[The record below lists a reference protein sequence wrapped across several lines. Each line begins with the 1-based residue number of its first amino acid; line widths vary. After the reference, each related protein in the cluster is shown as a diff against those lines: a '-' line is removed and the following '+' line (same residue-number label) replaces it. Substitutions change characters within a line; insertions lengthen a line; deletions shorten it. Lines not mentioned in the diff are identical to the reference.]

1 MDQAARL
8 IVFQS
13 QTQNV
18 RALRTAIKH
27 VHRNVNA
34 SLRAHDASSVST
46 YTKIYSVLFC
56 AWAEANF
63 SRLIHTPYGF
73 DLDEIGQIKQ
83 KQRGDGIASGWK
95 KAVELGLRY
104 LDAKR
109 GSFTPNAKR
118 ILFRV
123 IDTHVFDPS
132 LLRNK
137 LAHGQWSVAL
147 NRDNDAVN
155 ADLTAKITDLDIVKL
170 SAWFRMH
177 ELLAGMVEALI
188 ESPKKAFMRDW
199 HVEVV
204 RLEAEVLEAEA
215 RTLAQHVARLD
226 AKDARTGA
234 RAKRAGGKI

>member
-13 QTQNV
+13 QTKNV
-18 RALRTAIKH
+18 RAMRTAMKH
-27 VHRNVNA
+27 AHRNVNA
-34 SLRAHDASSVST
+34 SLRARDSSSVST
-46 YTKIYSVLFC
+46 YTKIYAVIFC

-63 SRLIHTPYGF
+63 SKLIHTPYGF
-73 DLDEIGQIKQ
+73 DLDEIKQIK
-83 KQRGDGIASGWK
+83 KVHKDNGIASGWK
-95 KAVELGLRY
+95 KAVELGMRH

-109 GSFTPNAKR
+109 GSFTPNAKQ
-118 ILFRV
+118 LMFRL

-147 NRDNDAVN
+147 NRENDAINVELTSKI
-155 ADLTAKITDLDIVKL
+155 ADLDVVRLA
-170 SAWFRMH
+170 AWCRTH
-177 ELLAGMVEALI
+177 ELVAGQVETLI

-199 HVEVV
+199 HQAVAA
-204 RLEAEVLEAEA
+204 LEAEINAAEA
-215 RTLAQHVARLD
+215 QTLGEHVKRLQ

-234 RAKRAGGKI
+234 RAKRADQVV

>member
-8 IVFQS
+8 TVFQA

-18 RALRTAIKH
+18 RALRTAIKQ

-34 SLRAHDASSVST
+34 SLRARDASSAST

-63 SRLIHTPYGF
+63 SKLVHTPYGF

-83 KQRGDGIASGWK
+83 AQRDEGIAAGWK
-95 KAVELGLRY
+95 KAVELGVRH

-109 GSFTPNAKR
+109 GNFAPNVRQMLCRA
-118 ILFRV
+118 
-123 IDTHVFDPS
+123 IDRHVFDPS

-147 NRDNDAVN
+147 NRDNEAIN
-155 ADLTAKITDLDIVKL
+155 ADLTAKITDLNIVTL
-170 SAWFRMH
+170 SAWLRTH
-177 ELLAGMVEALI
+177 ELLAGLVETLI
-188 ESPKKAFMRDW
+188 ESPKRAFMRDW
-199 HVEVV
+199 HVEVM
-204 RLEAEVLEAEA
+204 RLEGEIQEAEA
-215 RTLAQHVARLD
+215 HTLAEHVARLR

-234 RAKRAGGKI
+234 RAKRAGV

>member
-1 MDQAARL
+1 MMDQAARL
-8 IVFQS
+8 IVFQT
-13 QTQNV
+13 QTLNV

-34 SLRAHDASSVST
+34 SLRTRDASSAST

-63 SRLIHTPYGF
+63 SKLVHTPHGF
-73 DLDEIGQIKQ
+73 DLDEIRQIKQ
-83 KQRGDGIASGWK
+83 AQNDNGIAFGWK
-95 KAVELGLRY
+95 KAVELGVRH

-109 GSFTPNAKR
+109 GNFAPNAR
-118 ILFRV
+118 QMLFRA
-123 IDTHVFDPS
+123 IEKHVFDPS

-147 NRDNDAVN
+147 NRENNAIN
-155 ADLTAKITDLDIVKL
+155 ADLTAKIAALDIVRL
-170 SAWFRMH
+170 TAWFKTH
-177 ELLAGMVEALI
+177 ELLAGLVETLI

-199 HVEVV
+199 HLEVA
-204 RLEAEVLEAEA
+204 RLEREIEEAEA
-215 RTLAQHVARLD
+215 RTLAEHVARLQ

-234 RAKRAGGKI
+234 RSKRSG